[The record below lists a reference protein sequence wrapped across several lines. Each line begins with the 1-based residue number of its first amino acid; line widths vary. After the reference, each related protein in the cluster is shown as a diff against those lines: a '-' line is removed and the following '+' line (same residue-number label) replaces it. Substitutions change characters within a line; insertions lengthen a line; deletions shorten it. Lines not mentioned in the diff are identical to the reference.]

1 MAPYVFF
8 SKQMPSDA
16 LFSSDDFA
24 RHASLGAA
32 VEVIIVLGITYIAST
47 TVMTTLIDLI
57 VHKK

>member
-1 MAPYVFF
+1 
-8 SKQMPSDA
+8 MPSDA

-47 TVMTTLIDLI
+47 SVMTTLIDLI
-57 VHKK
+57 VLKK